1 MEGEKTV
8 LVKAQSK
15 STSLRTTVP
24 MSVVKQLGLKEGSHL
39 VWKMEARRSR
49 LVVCVIGE
57 K

>member
-24 MSVVKQLGLKEGSHL
+24 VSIVKQLGLKEGSHII
-39 VWKMEARRSR
+39 WKMEARKSK
-49 LVVCVIGE
+49 LIVCVIGE